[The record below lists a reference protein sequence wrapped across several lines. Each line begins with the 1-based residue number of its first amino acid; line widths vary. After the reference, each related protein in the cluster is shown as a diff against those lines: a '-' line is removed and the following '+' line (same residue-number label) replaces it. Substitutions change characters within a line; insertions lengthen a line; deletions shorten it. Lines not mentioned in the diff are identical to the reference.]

1 MGYDTGMSSP
11 TVQQSLP
18 WWKRWKQRKGLLGS
32 LTSGGFSAIFWN
44 LERIIGLAGAPEDI
58 SRWRQGFMGTLDM
71 ILEWSQNIAFMFLG
85 GAIVLLVPFIAE
97 KLGFWFSADHKLFW
111 RIGFH
116 RLRGA
121 PRNIGWVTVR
131 YGVGY
136 KDTKNESRSQ
146 SRRVWKGKTTSLI
159 FPNHDENFCFI
170 EFPDTYKA
178 VIHPT
183 PGGDWQACPAS
194 SPGYRRYESSL
205 PLDNIIWV
213 TDVNSQ
219 VASVVI
225 GTDDNGTGGWSA
237 AWMDIKCAFEAIV
250 KGRVTK

>member
-1 MGYDTGMSSP
+1 MSPP

-44 LERIIGLAGAPEDI
+44 LERIIGLAGTPEDI
-58 SRWRQGFMGTLDM
+58 GQWQQWGSPM
-71 ILEWSQNIAFMFLG
+71 IDVTLEWSQNIAWLCLG
-85 GAIVLLVPFIAE
+85 GALVFLGYFIVE
-97 KLGFWFSADHKLFW
+97 KLDFWFSADHKLFW

-116 RLRGA
+116 RLKRA
-121 PRNIGWVTVR
+121 SQQIGWVRIR

-146 SRRVWKGKTTSLI
+146 WRRVWKGKTTPLI

-213 TDVNSQ
+213 TDFNSQ

-225 GTDDNGTGGWSA
+225 GTDDQGTGGWSA
-237 AWMDIKCAFEAIV
+237 AWMDIKRGSEAIV
-250 KGRVTK
+250 KGQSTF